1 MEAKSQ
7 IEAQCHWCG
16 TVKVRLAD
24 LRCAVD
30 PKDQGAGLCE
40 FACPLCDGLALVPST
55 QGAIEALANQGA
67 RGIAGN
73 APFEILEHHSGVA
86 LSWDDLL
93 DLHLA
98 LDRTSIPQAELV
110 R

>member
-1 MEAKSQ
+1 MEATSL

-16 TVKVRLAD
+16 AVSLSPGD

-30 PKDQGAGLCE
+30 PKSVGAGLCE
-40 FACPLCDGLALVPST
+40 FACPICDRLAIVPST
-55 QGAIEALANQGA
+55 QARIEALSNQGA
-67 RGIAGN
+67 REITGM
-73 APFEILEHHSGVA
+73 APFEILEPHAGVA
-86 LSWDDLL
+86 LSLDDLL

-98 LDRTSIPQAELV
+98 LDHTSIPQAELV

>member
-1 MEAKSQ
+1 MEAQSR

-16 TVKVRLAD
+16 AIMLRPED

-30 PKDQGAGLCE
+30 PRGGGAGLCE
-40 FACPLCDGLALVPST
+40 FACPICDRLAFVPST
-55 QGAIEALANQGA
+55 QAGIESLSKEGAS
-67 RGIAGN
+67 GITGK
-73 APFEILEHHSGVA
+73 APFELLESHAGAA

-98 LDRTSIPQAELV
+98 LEVTSIPQAEFAS
-110 R
+110 